1 MKNGL
6 KDLWQM
12 EDYLRPT
19 NVNFMNIDITI
30 QKLKK
35 LLIIFLQKEISIDE
49 FKYKFLDI
57 YEYEVEKFIPK
68 SKEEIGLQYLLLD
81 YYSDIRSYSPYKE
94 DHVHGLLNIDQL
106 IEYTNILLIKL
117 KEYDFE
123 LGEIILKN
131 KNLNKT
137 IRLNLEKLLYTF
149 NTFFHL
155 KLEEEE
161 LINQISYILPRMIPL
176 NEDEKEIVGFINKNL
191 IILKNNL
198 NNRNEFLEVLRNL
211 KIKIYNYLQ

>member
-1 MKNGL
+1 VKNGL